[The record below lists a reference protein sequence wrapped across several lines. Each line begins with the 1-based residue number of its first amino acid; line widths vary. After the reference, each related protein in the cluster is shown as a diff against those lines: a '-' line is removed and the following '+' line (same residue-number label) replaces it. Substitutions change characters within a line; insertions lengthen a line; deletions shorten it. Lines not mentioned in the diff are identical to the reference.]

1 MIHDAAFTDPARE
14 RRIFAGRLFVTAL
27 VVAVMAVIIIARYVD
42 LQINRHQNFA
52 THSDNNRVHVRPSA
66 PSRGLI
72 YDRNGELLADNRP
85 TYNLTIVRE
94 RSESLDNLLANVSEL
109 IAITDEDTKRFRKR
123 LKRRKPFEQ
132 TPLKY
137 NLTEEE
143 RGILAV
149 NAFRLQGA
157 EITARLT
164 RFYPNRELFAHVIG
178 YVGRI
183 NERESQ
189 SIDSIA
195 YSGTD
200 SIGKIGIEKYYEDQL
215 LGTVGSENVETNAR
229 GRVMRILDS
238 VDATPGDSLTLH
250 LDSRLQ
256 KVAYDAFAGERGALV
271 AIDVK
276 TGGILSIVS
285 APSYDPNLFVS
296 GISQKNYN
304 QLINSPDRPMFDR
317 AIRGQYPP
325 GSTIKPLFGLIGL
338 HNNSITMDY
347 TINDPGYFF
356 MEGIERPWRDHNSKR
371 GGHGKGVDLAEAIIE
386 SCDVYF
392 YKMSVK
398 TGIDMLSNYSKVFG
412 LGDITGIDLP
422 GERPGI
428 MPSRDWK
435 QQARQEAWFN
445 GDTINV
451 SIGQGFMLATPLQ
464 LAVMSARIASR
475 GKMIKPVLVQ
485 SINAA
490 PVETEITD
498 IPDLEVD
505 SQYWDYVHRAM
516 RDVVH
521 SPKGTAKGISKGL
534 DYEIAGKTGTAQVIS
549 IDAEE
554 EYDSS
559 KIEKNKWD
567 HALFVAF
574 APVDDPQIAVG
585 LIVENGEHG
594 SSAAAPIARQVIETY
609 MKSRPPG
616 DGQLMAAESPLQGE
630 LR

>member
-1 MIHDAAFTDPARE
+1 MIHDAAFSDPARE
-14 RRIFAGRLFVTAL
+14 RRIFAGRLFLTAL
-27 VVAVMAVIIIARYVD
+27 VITVMAVVVVFRYVD

-52 THSDNNRVHVRPSA
+52 THSDNNRLHVRPAA

-94 RSESLDNLLANVSEL
+94 RSKSLDELLATISDL
-109 IAITDEDTKRFRKR
+109 IEISDEDINRFTKR
-123 LKRRKPFEQ
+123 LKRRKPYEQ
-132 TPLKY
+132 TPLKF
-137 NLTEEE
+137 NLTEQE
-143 RGILAV
+143 RGVLAV
-149 NAFRLQGA
+149 NGFRLDGA

-200 SIGKIGIEKYYEDQL
+200 SIGKIGIEKYYEEQL
-215 LGTVGSENVETNAR
+215 LGKVGSEHVETNAR
-229 GRVMRILDS
+229 GRVMRILES
-238 VDATPGDSLTLH
+238 VGPAPGDSLTMF

-256 KVAYDAFAGERGALV
+256 KVAYDAFEDERGALV

-296 GISQKNYN
+296 GISQKNYS

-338 HNNSITMDY
+338 HNNTITMDY

-371 GGHGKGVDLAEAIIE
+371 GGHGRGVDLAEAIIE

-398 TGIDMLSNYSKVFG
+398 TGIDLLSSYSELFG
-412 LGDITGIDLP
+412 LGNITGIDLP

-435 QQARQEAWFN
+435 QGAKQEAWFN

-475 GKMIKPVLVQ
+475 GKMVTPQLVH
-485 SINAA
+485 SING
-490 PVETEITD
+490 VSKVSEVTTT
-498 IPDLEVD
+498 DLEIN
-505 SQYWDYVHRAM
+505 SEYWDYVHKAM

-521 SPKGTAKGISKGL
+521 STKGTAKGISRGL

-549 IDAEE
+549 IGAEE

-559 KIEKNKWD
+559 KIDKSKWD

-574 APVDDPQIAVG
+574 APVDDPQIAIG

-594 SSAAAPIARQVIETY
+594 SSAAAPIARQVIDAY
-609 MKSRPPG
+609 MKSRPEK
-616 DGQLMAAESPLQGE
+616 DSLLLASDSATQQGG
-630 LR
+630 R